1 MGTSEKNTLDLIYT
15 NEVSMITQVEI
26 MKSNMSD
33 HERIELTTNIKSGKR
48 QTGLNESRNKEKE
61 NCLRKLNF
69 NMKNIEWE
77 KIKKEL
83 EAIQWTELFKDKDT
97 EICLEILL
105 EIILNLC
112 KNYIP
117 EKTEKTNSIIPKKRT
132 KLFNKNKMLRRSK
145 RR

>member
-1 MGTSEKNTLDLIYT
+1 ME
-15 NEVSMITQVEI
+15 
-26 MKSNMSD
+26 
-33 HERIELTTNIKSGKR
+33 SGKR
-48 QTGLNESRNKEKE
+48 QTGLNESRNKENE

-69 NMKNIEWE
+69 NMKNIELE

-105 EIILNLC
+105 EIILNLR

-117 EKTEKTNSIIPKKRT
+117 EKTEKTNSIIPKKRK
-132 KLFNKNKMLRRSK
+132 KLFNKMKML
-145 RR
+145 

>member
-1 MGTSEKNTLDLIYT
+1 MGDNFGLIQIIEKPTREKNTLDLINT

-48 QTGLNESRNKEKE
+48 QTGLNESRNKKIK

-97 EICLEILL
+97 EICLNILL

-117 EKTEKTNSIIPKKRT
+117 EKTEKNNSIIPKKR
-132 KLFNKNKMLRRSK
+132 K
-145 RR
+145 